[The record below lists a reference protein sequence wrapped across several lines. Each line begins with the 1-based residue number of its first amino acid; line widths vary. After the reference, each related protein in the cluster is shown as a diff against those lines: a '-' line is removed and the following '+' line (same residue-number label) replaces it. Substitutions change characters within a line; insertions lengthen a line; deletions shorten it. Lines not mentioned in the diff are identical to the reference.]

1 MNKTEKH
8 IFDTEL
14 SDRAHLR
21 EVLKN
26 QVKVVQA
33 EMIHKVADGLIT
45 GDEALAEIEKVEKL
59 FDVIND
65 KFRDQQY
72 DFSGGYGKQ

>member
-1 MNKTEKH
+1 MNKTEKVVL
-8 IFDTEL
+8 DTEL
-14 SDRAHLR
+14 SDRCHLR
-21 EVLKN
+21 EVLKKE
-26 QVKVVQA
+26 VKVVQA
-33 EMIHKVADGLIT
+33 EMIHKVANGLIT